1 MLCAVRIGFRTKPVL
16 RDRLFGVVLVA
27 ALLHGGYLVYPHPFF
42 FCSIVILCY
51 FPLFFLSPLCL
62 LPYPIYP
69 IFLILRGYLAVSFWM
84 AYCLFHCQL
93 YFHWLSSLTYSVQF
107 WSLWCWKQIRLFDSQ
122 ASFPSSGMLSKFD
135 WSNNFTAENPLC
147 GRWDY
152 SFKLVWSRK

>member
-1 MLCAVRIGFRTKPVL
+1 
-16 RDRLFGVVLVA
+16 
-27 ALLHGGYLVYPHPFF
+27 
-42 FCSIVILCY
+42 
-51 FPLFFLSPLCL
+51 
-62 LPYPIYP
+62 
-69 IFLILRGYLAVSFWM
+69 LRGYLAVSFWM